1 MKTYR
6 AILVDDEEP
15 GRKNLGILL
24 KKYCPE
30 IEVIAD
36 AAGAVEAK
44 QKINVLQPDV
54 LFLDVQ
60 MPELDGFDLLDS
72 LSQKNFCVVIV
83 TAHAEY
89 GIQAVKAGATDYI
102 LKPIVIKEL
111 QQAVKRVVEE
121 SENKTQQI
129 SSSKVQTHE
138 RITLTHTNGFAIL
151 ELQDII
157 KLEADDNYTR
167 VYTSDKKTYYVSKP
181 LKQFE
186 DNLPEKIFFRL
197 HRSYI
202 INIKHVVEYTRED
215 GGMVIMRDGA
225 KIQIPRARY
234 NDFMEAMKRQSI
246 QL

>member
-1 MKTYR
+1 MKTYK
-6 AILVDDEEP
+6 AIIIDDEEP
-15 GRKNLGILL
+15 GRKNLSIMLQ
-24 KKYCPE
+24 KYCPE

-36 AAGAVEAK
+36 AGSAVDAK
-44 QKINVLQPDV
+44 QKIIALNPNV

-72 LSQKNFCVVIV
+72 LSQKNFCTVIV

-89 GIQAVKAGATDYI
+89 GIKAVKAGAVDYI

-111 QQAVKRVVEE
+111 QQAVKKVIETW
-121 SENKTQQI
+121 ENKTPENISAQI
-129 SSSKVQTHE
+129 PEH
-138 RITLTHTNGFAIL
+138 ITLTHTSGFAVL
-151 ELQDII
+151 KLQDII
-157 KLEADDNYTR
+157 RMEADDNYTR
-167 VYTSDKKTYYVSKP
+167 VYTHDKKTYYVSKP

-186 DNLPEKIFFRL
+186 DNLPENIFFRL

-202 INIKHVVEYTRED
+202 INLKHIAEYTKED
-215 GGMVIMRDGA
+215 GGTVIMQDGA

-234 NDFMEAMKRQSI
+234 TDFMDALKKLSV